1 MHKISYI
8 ADGTTC
14 EFEFAFPFFQAADI
28 RVALDSSIQPPE
40 QYSVVENNDF
50 SGGRVVFAQP
60 LPANTQLDIFRQI
73 SLSRVI
79 DYQPAAKIDPEHL
92 NADFNFLLAAFQDV
106 YSTELDLTEWR
117 NTHNNIVEFLQY
129 TNRVVEDKLSGGGV
143 LGLYKNLLSV
153 LDGALPQLINDYG
166 YITESVP
173 NENTDD
179 YGLL

>member
-1 MHKISYI
+1 M
-8 ADGTTC
+8 
-14 EFEFAFPFFQAADI
+14 
-28 RVALDSSIQPPE
+28 
-40 QYSVVENNDF
+40 
-50 SGGRVVFAQP
+50 
-60 LPANTQLDIFRQI
+60 
-73 SLSRVI
+73 
-79 DYQPAAKIDPEHL
+79 